1 MLRLMIAAAFAVGL
15 AVAMAPDADAQSKT
29 KSTLRECR
37 AKGTDGKLVKWKC
50 KSEQPCCFNASINK
64 GVCGSPVIG
73 CF

>member
-1 MLRLMIAAAFAVGL
+1 MLRWMIAVAFVMAVG
-15 AVAMAPDADAQSKT
+15 VSMATHVEAQSKT

-50 KSEQPCCFNASINK
+50 KREQPCCFNATTNK
-64 GVCGSPVIG
+64 GVCGSSVIG